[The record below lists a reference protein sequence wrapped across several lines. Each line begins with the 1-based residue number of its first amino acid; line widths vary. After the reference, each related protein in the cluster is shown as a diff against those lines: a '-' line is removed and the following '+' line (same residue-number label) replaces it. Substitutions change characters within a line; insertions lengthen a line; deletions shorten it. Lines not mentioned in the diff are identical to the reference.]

1 MNLPIFE
8 QIIIILCVT
17 VVAAALLHRFKIPT
31 IIHYLAVGL
40 IAGPQVTGIVTD
52 VESYNFVAEFGV
64 AFLLFTLG
72 LEFSLPRL
80 FALRKTVF
88 GLGSL
93 QMLICLGAFSV
104 LIYLYGVSLE
114 GTLIA
119 ASAIA
124 LSSTAI
130 VTKELASVNQVNTR
144 HGQIAIGILLFQD
157 IAAVVL
163 LVFISASTQDSGQS
177 VWVTLGL
184 TLLKGIAYFLSLV
197 LIGKYLLPP
206 LFHQISRTRSEELF
220 VLTTLTVALSAA
232 GLAHALGLAM
242 ALGAFMAG
250 MMLGESHFKHQIEN
264 EIRPFRDVLLG
275 LFFVTIGFMLDVSL
289 ITEYWHRIIF
299 FAACLIIF
307 KTVIITAI
315 CVYLGDKKI
324 NSLRAGIVLSQG
336 GEFGF
341 ALIAIGLKGELIE
354 ADVASFFVSV
364 IVLSMATTPFLVK
377 NISTI
382 SDRLLGKRNQIRDPM
397 QELALAPSADA
408 HESLEN
414 HVIILGY
421 GRVGQ
426 MISRF
431 LRQEDIHSIAIDD
444 DSVRVQAARAAG
456 ENVYYGNAKQASLL
470 KLLGL
475 NKASL
480 IVLSFDDYQASK
492 LVTTTIREMGLTLP
506 IIARVRDDGHAQELM
521 DAGVTEVIPEVNEA
535 TMMIISHV
543 MAALKI
549 PVERVEMLLQ
559 QARDERYKM
568 LKGYFL
574 GKTVREAVAMDGSR
588 PVLQPVYIPQGA
600 WVVGHVLSELNIDKY
615 HVDLQVV
622 RRQHQTLTPPYTE
635 LRVEEADILVMNGLP
650 SDVEAVESYLL
661 TGVA

>member
-1 MNLPIFE
+1 MTLPIID
-8 QIIIILCVT
+8 QIIIILCIT
-17 VVAAALLHRFKIPT
+17 VLAAALLHRFKIPT
-31 IIHYLAVGL
+31 IIHYLAIGL

-52 VESYNFVAEFGV
+52 VESYSFVAEFGV

-88 GLGSL
+88 GMGSL
-93 QMLICLGAFSV
+93 QMLICLGSFSV

-163 LVFISASTQDSGQS
+163 LVFITASTQESDNS
-177 VWVTLGL
+177 VWFTLFT

-206 LFHQISRTRSEELF
+206 LFHQISNTRSEELF
-220 VLTTLTVALSAA
+220 VLTTLTVAISAA

-275 LFFVTIGFMLDVSL
+275 LFFVTIGFMLDVDL
-289 ITEYWHRIIF
+289 ITQYWPRILF
-299 FAACLIIF
+299 FAACLIVF
-307 KTVIITAI
+307 KAAIITAL
-315 CVYLGDKKI
+315 CLYLGDKKI

-341 ALIAIGLKGELIE
+341 ALIAIGLKGDLIP

-364 IVLSMATTPFLVK
+364 IVLSMAATPFLVK
-377 NISTI
+377 NISAI
-382 SDRLLGKRNQIRDPM
+382 SDRLLGKSLQVKDPSL
-397 QELALAPSADA
+397 ELSQAPSDDA
-408 HESLEN
+408 HQPLEN

-431 LRQEDIHSIAIDD
+431 LRQENITCIAIDD
-444 DSVRVQAARAAG
+444 DSVRVQAARQAG
-456 ENVYYGNAKQASLL
+456 ENVYFGNAKQPTLL

-480 IVLSFDDYQASK
+480 VVLSFDDYQASK
-492 LVTTTIREMGLTLP
+492 MVASIIREVSTSIP
-506 IIARVRDDGHAQELM
+506 IIARLRDDGHAQELVE
-521 DAGVTEVIPEVNEA
+521 AGVTEVIPEVNEA

-543 MAALKI
+543 MAALHV
-549 PVERVEMLLQ
+549 PAERVEALLQ
-559 QARDERYKM
+559 NARDERYQM

-574 GKTVREAVAMDGSR
+574 GKKVREVAVRDSTR

-600 WVVGHVLSELNIDKY
+600 WVVDHALAELNLAKY
-615 HVDLQVV
+615 DVDLQVV
-622 RRQHQTLTPPYTE
+622 RREHQTLTPPYDQ
-635 LRVEEADILVMNGLP
+635 LSVAQADIMVLHGLP
-650 SDVEAVESYLL
+650 ADVEAAESYLL